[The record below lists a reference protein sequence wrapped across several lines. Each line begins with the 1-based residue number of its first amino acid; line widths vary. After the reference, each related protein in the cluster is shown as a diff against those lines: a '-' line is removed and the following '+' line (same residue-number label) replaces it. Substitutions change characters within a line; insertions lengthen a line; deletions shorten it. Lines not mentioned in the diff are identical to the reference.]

1 MTEID
6 MRGGVGVLGFGTMGV
21 GIAQVCAA
29 AGYDCIV
36 LETSIEAFE
45 AGLERLK
52 TFLDAGVARGK
63 ISPEDREAILARILG
78 VTEAKKLEGVGLIIE
93 AVSEQ
98 LAIKLGCLKAVDAV
112 APSTVIATNTSAL
125 SVTEIA
131 RHVGNPG
138 RVAGL
143 HFFNPAPIMPLVEV
157 VRSVLTDQSTIDVLM
172 EFSTKIGKSPIE
184 VRDRPGF
191 LVNRLL
197 MPYLNDVAQ
206 AYDDGL
212 ATAEDIDV
220 ALELGL
226 GYPVGPLA
234 LLDLIGLDTHHHATT
249 AAYEATKD
257 CHFAPP
263 PILTR
268 MVQAGYLG
276 KKSGEGFRTKAE
288 GTSA

>member
-1 MTEID
+1 MSD
-6 MRGGVGVLGFGTMGV
+6 VNVRVGLLGFGTMGV
-21 GIAQVCAA
+21 GIAQLCAL
-29 AGYDCIV
+29 AGHQVIV
-36 LETSIEAFE
+36 LEASEEIFE
-45 AGLERLK
+45 VGLGRLE
-52 TFLDAGVARGK
+52 TFLDGGVARGK
-63 ISPEDREAILARILG
+63 LESTDKESILSMIRG
-78 VTEAKKLEGVGLIIE
+78 VTDPKDLAGVGLVIE
-93 AVSEQ
+93 AISED
-98 LAIKLGCLKAVDAV
+98 LAVKLACLKALDAV
-112 APSTVIATNTSAL
+112 VPSAVIATNTSAL

-131 RHVGNPG
+131 RHIEQPG

-143 HFFNPAPIMPLVEV
+143 HFFNPAPVMPLVEV
-157 VRSVLTDQSTIDVLM
+157 VRSVLTEQSTIDFLM
-172 EFSTKIGKSPIE
+172 EFATHIGKKPIE

-226 GYPVGPLA
+226 GYPIGPLA
-234 LLDLIGLDTHHHATT
+234 LLDLIGLDTHHHATS

-257 CHFAPP
+257 HHFAPP

-276 KKSGEGFRTKAE
+276 GKSGHGFRTNRE
-288 GTSA
+288 GRVA